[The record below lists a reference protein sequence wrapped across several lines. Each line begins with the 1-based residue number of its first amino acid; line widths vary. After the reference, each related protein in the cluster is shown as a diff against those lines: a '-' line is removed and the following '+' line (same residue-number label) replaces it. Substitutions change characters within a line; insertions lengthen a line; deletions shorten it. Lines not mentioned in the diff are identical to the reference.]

1 MSSALV
7 SDDQQS
13 WVCIVDDV
21 QSDTTR
27 LDVDSTGRFGWT
39 TVYIAV
45 MSPDVVVDLK
55 LFLLFLHFLG
65 FIN

>member
-27 LDVDSTGRFGWT
+27 LDVELSCVALYRALTLSVPHYFLIVAKL
-39 TVYIAV
+39 VYRSV
-45 MSPDVVVDLK
+45 
-55 LFLLFLHFLG
+55 
-65 FIN
+65 